1 MGGWKDITGIKR
13 NKKGAPRYSRYLR
26 AKKVKI
32 VINNDYELDFGRPK
46 LLKPK
51 RRQITEK
58 GGLIWN

>member
-1 MGGWKDITGIKR
+1 MDEKILQELKEIKKELQDI
-13 NKKGAPRYSRYLR
+13 R
-26 AKKVKI
+26 AILELKKVKI